1 MALPKYT
8 AIDEPLLCLIYLQG
22 GSEFQMKSD
31 DTYEPL
37 ADFFNLSSEDR
48 TLGRY
53 FKDNRFE
60 YKWHNMVQ
68 YARWRLT
75 KDHYL
80 DGNAPRGIWK
90 LSKEGITTARRMADK
105 YPALN
110 SSKETSVT
118 AEAHSLPDVD
128 ISVTEGRKKLVTHL
142 RRERNPKVV
151 RAKKRQALK
160 ETGKL
165 ECEVCGFDFEKVYGT
180 IGKDFCEAHHKRPI
194 GAAEHEVETRIEDLA
209 IICSNCHRMIHKT
222 KPMMGINEFR
232 AVLKA
237 KV

>member
-1 MALPKYT
+1 MALPKYK

-48 TLGRY
+48 TIRRY

-75 KDHYL
+75 KDYRL
-80 DGNAPRGIWK
+80 DGSAPRGMWK
-90 LSKEGITTARRMADK
+90 LSKEGIDTARHLADK
-105 YPALN
+105 YLALN
-110 SSKETSVT
+110 PPKETSLKT
-118 AEAHSLPDVD
+118 EAYSLPDVD
-128 ISVTEGRKKLVTHL
+128 ISLTEGRKKLVIHL
-142 RRERNPKVV
+142 RRERNPKIV
-151 RAKKRQALK
+151 RAKKRQVLRD
-160 ETGKL
+160 TGKL
-165 ECEVCGFDFEKVYGT
+165 ECEVCGFDFEETYGG
-180 IGKDFCEAHHKRPI
+180 IGKEFCEAHHKRPI

-209 IICSNCHRMIHKT
+209 IICSN
-222 KPMMGINEFR
+222 FR
-232 AVLKA
+232 EGA
-237 KV
+237 